1 MQDNW
6 YNSNN
11 GWYEPNGFYAQREEN
26 AAPEYKRES
35 KAEKRKKRRGRTIA
49 LICCCALVAICA
61 ACILIP
67 KLNVTKNTIIFS
79 SDDVLP
85 KDWRDYMDDYFI
97 IDEDDEEDAEIRIE
111 RAEVNSDFSMELS
124 DAVGSELSTQ
134 AIFANCAPSIVCIT
148 ATSEDK
154 IGYSSWGS
162 GIIMSSDGYII
173 TNTHIIAGSDSVT
186 VELYNGEQYEA
197 RLVGADSMSDIS
209 VLKIAAEGLTVTP
222 ASFVSCSTVAVGDD
236 VVAIGNPLGEAY
248 RLTITD
254 GIISGISREVN
265 HNGTVMNLLQT
276 NAAINEGN
284 SGGALINSAGQI
296 IGLTNMKM
304 VNSISSIEG
313 IGFAIPSD
321 TMKSITDSLLKDGI
335 VTGRATIGV
344 TIGPIPEMA
353 ADFYDIPQ
361 GLYVSVVKEASD
373 AYAQGIRVGDV
384 ITHVNGEEV
393 HENTDVT
400 AVKDSLAVGDS
411 IDFTVWRDG
420 KSFDVTVKLMDA
432 NDLD

>member
-353 ADFYDIPQ
+353 ADYYDIPQ
-361 GLYVSVVKEASD
+361 GLYVSVVREASD